1 MENFMRWRKVSNS
14 THYSN
19 IQTVQNTLRRQ
30 NKRPH
35 RGRVQLA
42 DLLSSMSLRKS
53 WVCAVKLPQGRA
65 STRTSM
71 KTACNRKLKLVIW
84 ANRVLR
90 INQIYSMSNRRKVR
104 QNSTSCTSKHCK
116 NINRHLKEVVAEP
129 EAHCSSRIS
138 MLSRLLDQK
147 VRLHLAG

>member
-1 MENFMRWRKVSNS
+1 MENFIRWRKVSNS

-19 IQTVQNTLRRQ
+19 FYTVQNMLRRQ

-84 ANRVLR
+84 VSRVLR
-90 INQIYSMSNRRKVR
+90 INRIYSMSNRRKVQ

-116 NINRHLKEVVAEP
+116 NISRHLKEVVAEP
-129 EAHCSSRIS
+129 EVHCSSKIS

-147 VRLHLAG
+147 VRLH